1 MKYKVKDINRLVYP
15 ILLNYL
21 LNSIFEILD
30 QAIVGHYSSQ
40 SFALVGIASSMIYAV
55 TGAFGIM
62 STVFNIIAAERKGKK
77 DEAGFESVFAI
88 NKMLTLL
95 IGFLF
100 FIIGC
105 LGGKLFFRQVYGIT
119 GNDLIE
125 MLSYFYP
132 AAFTVVQ
139 NMLIF
144 QYSAYYRNCF
154 NTKIT
159 LYSTI
164 VSTIV
169 NLFFD
174 YSLVFGCFGL
184 PQLGTAGAAWGSVIG
199 LFVGLFIYQI
209 PYWRKHSPVIAKR
222 MIEKNTIKQMFRL
235 YPSFWGQEFLEN
247 TILVFVVSG
256 IVSRMGTDKMAV
268 YSLLGTV
275 GGIVG
280 LPVYAYA
287 IAAQTY
293 ALQKRAS
300 GNKDEAKRIFKNWRR
315 HGVPRNRDSMYLL
328 LDRKE
333 QMLRCIISDTN
344 IIQQAKKLLIFLFAI
359 QLIKVPYQI
368 YMSYLQGIGYE
379 KLVFYCVAAGTIAT
393 SVGVL
398 ICGTLWKLSG
408 IYAIMFLEYL
418 ILTWIYKGYT
428 R

>member
-222 MIEKNTIKQMFRL
+222 MIEKKYNKANV
-235 YPSFWGQEFLEN
+235 S
-247 TILVFVVSG
+247 VVSIFFG
-256 IVSRMGTDKMAV
+256 A
-268 YSLLGTV
+268 
-275 GGIVG
+275 
-280 LPVYAYA
+280 
-287 IAAQTY
+287 
-293 ALQKRAS
+293 
-300 GNKDEAKRIFKNWRR
+300 RIFRKYDFGFCSIWDSIANGNRSN
-315 HGVPRNRDSMYLL
+315 GCIQSFRNCGRYCWTSCLCVCNSSSNL
-328 LDRKE
+328 
-333 QMLRCIISDTN
+333 CA
-344 IIQQAKKLLIFLFAI
+344 AKKSIR
-359 QLIKVPYQI
+359 K
-368 YMSYLQGIGYE
+368 
-379 KLVFYCVAAGTIAT
+379 
-393 SVGVL
+393 
-398 ICGTLWKLSG
+398 
-408 IYAIMFLEYL
+408 
-418 ILTWIYKGYT
+418 
-428 R
+428 

>member
-275 GGIVG
+275 GGIVKYIRES
-280 LPVYAYA
+280 LKKV
-287 IAAQTY
+287 
-293 ALQKRAS
+293 
-300 GNKDEAKRIFKNWRR
+300 
-315 HGVPRNRDSMYLL
+315 
-328 LDRKE
+328 

>member
-300 GNKDEAKRIFKNWRR
+300 GNKDEAKELLGAMTLSEEGTLAIWDSIKSYPINTKAMESDKLQSENAFFGPSLVEAEKTAIENLNIFQYTPKA
-315 HGVPRNRDSMYLL
+315 MA
-328 LDRKE
+328 E
-333 QMLRCIISDTN
+333 SD
-344 IIQQAKKLLIFLFAI
+344 IV
-359 QLIKVPYQI
+359 VPYFTKAVNGEISIDDALAMAQ
-368 YMSYLQGIGYE
+368 E
-379 KLVFYCVAAGTIAT
+379 D
-393 SVGVL
+393 
-398 ICGTLWKLSG
+398 
-408 IYAIMFLEYL
+408 LEVQLGNAYD
-418 ILTWIYKGYT
+418 
-428 R
+428 

>member
-21 LNSIFEILD
+21 LNSIFEILV

-144 QYSAYYRNCF
+144 QYCAYYRNCF

-235 YPSFWGQEFLEN
+235 YPSFWGQDFLEN

-256 IVSRMGTDKMAV
+256 IVSRMRTDKMAV

-300 GNKDEAKRIFKNWRR
+300 GNKDEAKE
-315 HGVPRNRDSMYLL
+315 YLKTGAGMAFL
-328 LDRKE
+328 VIGIVCICCWIGKE
-333 QMLRCIISDTN
+333 QLLRCIISDTN
-344 IIQQAKKLLIFLFAI
+344 IIQQAKKLLIF
-359 QLIKVPYQI
+359 
-368 YMSYLQGIGYE
+368 
-379 KLVFYCVAAGTIAT
+379 
-393 SVGVL
+393 
-398 ICGTLWKLSG
+398 
-408 IYAIMFLEYL
+408 
-418 ILTWIYKGYT
+418 
-428 R
+428 

>member
-275 GGIVG
+275 GCIVG

-300 GNKDEAKRIFKNWRR
+300 GNKDEAKE
-315 HGVPRNRDSMYLL
+315 YLKTGAGMAFL
-328 LDRKE
+328 VIGIVCICCWIGKE

>member
-144 QYSAYYRNCF
+144 QYSAYY
-154 NTKIT
+154 
-159 LYSTI
+159 
-164 VSTIV
+164 
-169 NLFFD
+169 
-174 YSLVFGCFGL
+174 LVFGCFGL

-300 GNKDEAKRIFKNWRR
+300 GNKDEAKE
-315 HGVPRNRDSMYLL
+315 YLKTGAGMAFL
-328 LDRKE
+328 VIGIVCICCWIGKE

-344 IIQQAKKLLIFLFAI
+344 IIQQAKNLLIFLFAI

>member
-174 YSLVFGCFGL
+174 YSSGIWLLWIATTWNSWRSVGKCNWLICWPFHISNSILAETF
-184 PQLGTAGAAWGSVIG
+184 AGDS
-199 LFVGLFIYQI
+199 
-209 PYWRKHSPVIAKR
+209 
-222 MIEKNTIKQMFRL
+222 EKN
-235 YPSFWGQEFLEN
+235 
-247 TILVFVVSG
+247 
-256 IVSRMGTDKMAV
+256 D
-268 YSLLGTV
+268 
-275 GGIVG
+275 
-280 LPVYAYA
+280 
-287 IAAQTY
+287 
-293 ALQKRAS
+293 
-300 GNKDEAKRIFKNWRR
+300 
-315 HGVPRNRDSMYLL
+315 
-328 LDRKE
+328 
-333 QMLRCIISDTN
+333 
-344 IIQQAKKLLIFLFAI
+344 
-359 QLIKVPYQI
+359 
-368 YMSYLQGIGYE
+368 
-379 KLVFYCVAAGTIAT
+379 
-393 SVGVL
+393 
-398 ICGTLWKLSG
+398 
-408 IYAIMFLEYL
+408 
-418 ILTWIYKGYT
+418 
-428 R
+428 